1 MPVTDI
7 TREGNYR
14 NKINLPV
21 GRIKKAITLDYGVN
35 PAVVEL
41 DVLFNGLTKQ
51 IVFKVPDLT
60 DSHTAELK
68 ILDEDSTE
76 LFAIG
81 EKAESETHVLIAER
95 ALCGTI
101 RVRIETSG
109 NETVDREFEVT
120 IYHL

>member
-1 MPVTDI
+1 MGVEDI

-14 NKINLPV
+14 NKINDPV
-21 GRIKKAITLDYGVN
+21 GRRKKTITLDYVSA
-35 PAVVEL
+35 PAVIEL
-41 DVLFNGLTKQ
+41 DMPFNGLTKE
-51 IVFKVPDLT
+51 IVFKVPALS

-68 ILDEDSTE
+68 ILDEDDNV
-76 LFAIG
+76 LFASG

-101 RVRIETSG
+101 TLKIETSG
-109 NETVDREFEVT
+109 NETADRAFDVT